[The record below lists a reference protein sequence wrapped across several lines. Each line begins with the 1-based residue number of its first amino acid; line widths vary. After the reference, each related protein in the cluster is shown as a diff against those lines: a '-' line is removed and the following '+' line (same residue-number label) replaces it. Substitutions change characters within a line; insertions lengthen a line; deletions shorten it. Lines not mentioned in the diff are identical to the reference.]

1 MIKNMEDCLVIGFDS
16 HPLDI
21 DTMVV
26 ARKSGEKLVII
37 NVIRGSEAVE
47 IYNKLIGNKTNH
59 KNKKKRKY
67 YRKCGICGE
76 RFEQSEMIR
85 TNQSSN
91 GWLCFYC
98 HNAEHPEYD
107 D

>member
-16 HPLDI
+16 HPPEI
-21 DTMVV
+21 DTLIV
-26 ARKSGEKLVII
+26 ARKSGEKLLII
-37 NVIRGSEAVE
+37 NTIRGSEAVDV
-47 IYNKLIGNKTNH
+47 YNKLIGNKTNH

-85 TNQSSN
+85 TNSSPN
-91 GWLCFYC
+91 GWFCWDC
-98 HNAEHPEYD
+98 HNLADPEYD